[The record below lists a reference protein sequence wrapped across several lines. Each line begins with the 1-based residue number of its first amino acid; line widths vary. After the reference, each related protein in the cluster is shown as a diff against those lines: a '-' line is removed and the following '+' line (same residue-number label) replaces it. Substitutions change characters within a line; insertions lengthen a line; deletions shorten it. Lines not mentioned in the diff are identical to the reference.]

1 MLMRVEVERILV
13 MVIIEDDFL
22 KIIFEDH
29 LVQDFVLFLPRVP
42 QPANAMQ
49 VHVTYILCML
59 HAFFCN

>member
-1 MLMRVEVERILV
+1 MGMKVERILV
-13 MVIIEDDFL
+13 MVIVEDDFL

-29 LVQDFVLFLPRVP
+29 FVQDFVLFLPGVP

-59 HAFFCN
+59 YAFFCN